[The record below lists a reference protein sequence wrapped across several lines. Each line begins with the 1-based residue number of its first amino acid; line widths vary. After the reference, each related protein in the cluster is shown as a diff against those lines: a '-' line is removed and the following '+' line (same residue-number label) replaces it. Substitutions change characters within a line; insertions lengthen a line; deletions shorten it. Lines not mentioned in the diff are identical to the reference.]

1 LTGAVRCVTVTG
13 YSGGSLLVDSGRFWF
28 SANTK
33 SFNKL
38 PEWRS
43 ILNDMKHDKWIN
55 NGKVTLFRNS
65 EGNLMIY
72 IRGLN
77 EHDAGG
83 YWIGVLYKWG
93 IDMTLN
99 VEEGQSF

>member
-1 LTGAVRCVTVTG
+1 L
-13 YSGGSLLVDSGRFWF
+13 S
-28 SANTK
+28 
-33 SFNKL
+33 
-38 PEWRS
+38 
-43 ILNDMKHDKWIN
+43 DMKHDKWIN
-55 NGKVTLFRNS
+55 NGKFTLFRNK

-93 IDMTLN
+93 IDMTLH
-99 VEEGQSF
+99 VEEGQSFQDQNLADLFKACIKVFSFLMCKQ